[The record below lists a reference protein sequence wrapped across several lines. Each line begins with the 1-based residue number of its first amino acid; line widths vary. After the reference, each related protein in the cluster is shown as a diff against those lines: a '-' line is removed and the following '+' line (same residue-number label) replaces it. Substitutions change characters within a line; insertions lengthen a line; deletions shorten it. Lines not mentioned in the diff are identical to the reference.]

1 MANVTPEREFAFALK
16 AQAEMLM
23 APMGRTR
30 SGKIQHSSAPSREP
44 NAKRRKKLEG
54 ANSPSGMLSP
64 SEKFHILSGSEDVES
79 LGVEVVVEAA
89 LSVGA
94 DDEQMERN
102 RSVGDTSVAM
112 QIESMPV
119 QEMPQAVQIE
129 VGASTENVPSIHV
142 DESSVK
148 KVPQTNQMEEWSRRE
163 KIPSTHAKPVQTV
176 PQMNHVE
183 EGASTEKVP
192 SIQVYAR
199 PVQKMSPRNHVYTR
213 PLVKVPKRHNVE
225 EGSLTEKVQSVK
237 AYTRPVVKVAQANH
251 IKEGALTEKVRSI
264 RVYGRP
270 VVKVP
275 QTNHVKEGALIGK
288 VPQGGH
294 VEEASTEK
302 VPSTQ
307 VSLGPVIK
315 VPQATHVEQGSSTED
330 ISSIQVDASPVV
342 KVPQANHIEERAS
355 TENTSPIQVDAIPV
369 PCGKGTSNESCRHE
383 PCGEGSSSELCEE
396 GASTKNVSSIQV
408 DASLVVKVLQTN
420 HVEEGASTESI
431 SSMQEDAGSMV
442 KFPQANHVEE
452 GDFTERAS
460 SVQVDASPVAKV
472 PQMNHFEEVDTSPVV
487 KIPLTNDAEEW
498 PMIEV
503 PNSTVVE
510 IPVEID
516 NGVSQKIEENVM
528 GEEPMRRFTRSLLK
542 ADVKE
547 PALPIVEESP
557 VLTAE
562 ASSAASGGSVGFE
575 EIKVSADTV
584 NASDEPL
591 RKIALSK
598 FPSNIRDL
606 LATGLLEG
614 LPVKYLIHSYD
625 KQGGL
630 RGVIKGGG
638 ILCFCASCKG
648 LNTVSAYNFELHA
661 GSKKKHPSDFIC
673 LENGNTIHD
682 VLRACSSAPL
692 DMLEST
698 IQNAI
703 SSEGAKLL
711 NTDKCRDSSAR
722 SHTGKSALLCDPY
735 LAVKQSPTSPSPS
748 QDSISTSRDLRLH
761 KLVFMDDIL
770 PDGTEVAYYARGQRL
785 LGGYI
790 KGSGIFCHC
799 CNTVVSP
806 SQFEAHAG
814 WSSRRKPYLN
824 IYTSNGVSL
833 HELSV
838 SLSKGKKFSTSESDD
853 LCRICGDGGD
863 LLLCDLCPR
872 AFHKECVGV
881 TTVPTG
887 DWYCPCCQNMHLKD
901 KSVGHNENAI
911 AAGRVDGVDPI
922 EEIFKR
928 CIRIAKT
935 PEADVGGCVLCR
947 CHDFSRSGFGPRTV
961 LLCDQ
966 CEREFHVGC
975 LKEHNMG
982 DLEELPEGK
991 WFCSSDCG
999 RIHDSL
1005 QKLLS
1010 SGPEELPVFRTD
1022 VIKKKQ
1028 DDNAPREEINLDIR
1042 WRILSGKTASPE
1054 TRLFLSKALS
1064 IFYESF
1070 DPIVDFATRKDLI
1083 PAMVYGWDLR
1093 DQDFGGMYCAVLTV
1107 NTSVVSAAILRVL
1120 GCEVAELPLVA
1131 TSRECQGKGYFQ
1143 SLFSCIEGLLDSLK
1157 VKHLVL
1163 PAAEEAEAIWT
1174 KKFGFSKISLDQLNE
1189 YMKGIRTMIFEGTS
1203 LLHKVVGGP
1212 PKDDAQAGEC
1222 ASG

>member
-1 MANVTPEREFAFALK
+1 MRVDASPVVK
-16 AQAEMLM
+16 A
-23 APMGRTR
+23 
-30 SGKIQHSSAPSREP
+30 
-44 NAKRRKKLEG
+44 
-54 ANSPSGMLSP
+54 
-64 SEKFHILSGSEDVES
+64 
-79 LGVEVVVEAA
+79 
-89 LSVGA
+89 
-94 DDEQMERN
+94 
-102 RSVGDTSVAM
+102 
-112 QIESMPV
+112 
-119 QEMPQAVQIE
+119 
-129 VGASTENVPSIHV
+129 
-142 DESSVK
+142 
-148 KVPQTNQMEEWSRRE
+148 PQTN
-163 KIPSTHAKPVQTV
+163 H
-176 PQMNHVE
+176 
-183 EGASTEKVP
+183 GDASP
-192 SIQVYAR
+192 A
-199 PVQKMSPRNHVYTR
+199 
-213 PLVKVPKRHNVE
+213 
-225 EGSLTEKVQSVK
+225 
-237 AYTRPVVKVAQANH
+237 
-251 IKEGALTEKVRSI
+251 
-264 RVYGRP
+264 
-270 VVKVP
+270 VKVP
-275 QTNHVKEGALIGK
+275 QVSHVG
-288 VPQGGH
+288 
-294 VEEASTEK
+294 EETSTENF
-302 VPSTQ
+302 
-307 VSLGPVIK
+307 
-315 VPQATHVEQGSSTED
+315 
-330 ISSIQVDASPVV
+330 SSIQVDASPVAKAPQTNHVDMSPAV
-342 KVPQANHIEERAS
+342 KVPQANY
-355 TENTSPIQVDAIPV
+355 V
-369 PCGKGTSNESCRHE
+369 
-383 PCGEGSSSELCEE
+383 EE

-472 PQMNHFEEVDTSPVV
+472 PQMNHFEEVAASTKYISSVQVDTNPVV

-591 RKIALSK
+591 RVTPQRKMELKMSKKIALSK

-748 QDSISTSRDLRLH
+748 QDSISTSRSIFSPKLSESTAKCISAQKGSRGRMTTKDLRLH

-1107 NTSVVSAAILRVL
+1107 NTSVISAAILRVL

-1143 SLFSCIEGLLDSLK
+1143 SLFSCIEDLLDSLK

-1212 PKDDAQAGEC
+1212 PKDDAQTGEC